1 MHKVGMREEEEEEE
15 DHDAASRCRPS
26 RHPTMPA
33 RAPYAPV
40 APRSGATHTTTLPID
55 ARAPARLVRTI
66 HATTCGKNTTMRSA
80 TSCYNAVITPT
91 PPANQGPP
99 MILNLTQHP
108 ATPEQREAGVSDL
121 PDELRKQLVGL
132 LTFDLLPSR
141 EEIEDRAEAL
151 ALLADSLLPE
161 EGNPAAMIG
170 GAPYLMAPLEVALRN
185 QRIRPLYAFSV
196 RESVEQTLPDGT
208 IRKTSIFRHA
218 GFIEV

>member
-1 MHKVGMREEEEEEE
+1 
-15 DHDAASRCRPS
+15 
-26 RHPTMPA
+26 
-33 RAPYAPV
+33 
-40 APRSGATHTTTLPID
+40 
-55 ARAPARLVRTI
+55 
-66 HATTCGKNTTMRSA
+66 
-80 TSCYNAVITPT
+80 
-91 PPANQGPP
+91 

-108 ATPEQREAGVSDL
+108 ATPEQIEAGVVDL
-121 PDELRKQLVGL
+121 PDSVRPALIGW
-132 LTFDLLPSR
+132 LTFSQLPSR

-208 IRKTSIFRHA
+208 VRKTSIFRHA
-218 GFIEV
+218 GFIAA

>member
-1 MHKVGMREEEEEEE
+1 
-15 DHDAASRCRPS
+15 
-26 RHPTMPA
+26 
-33 RAPYAPV
+33 
-40 APRSGATHTTTLPID
+40 
-55 ARAPARLVRTI
+55 
-66 HATTCGKNTTMRSA
+66 
-80 TSCYNAVITPT
+80 
-91 PPANQGPP
+91 

-108 ATPEQREAGVSDL
+108 ATTEQIEAGVVDL
-121 PDELRKQLVGL
+121 PDSVRPALIGW
-132 LTFDLLPSR
+132 LTFSQLPSR

-218 GFIEV
+218 GFIAA

>member
-1 MHKVGMREEEEEEE
+1 
-15 DHDAASRCRPS
+15 
-26 RHPTMPA
+26 
-33 RAPYAPV
+33 
-40 APRSGATHTTTLPID
+40 
-55 ARAPARLVRTI
+55 
-66 HATTCGKNTTMRSA
+66 
-80 TSCYNAVITPT
+80 
-91 PPANQGPP
+91 

-108 ATPEQREAGVSDL
+108 ATTEQIEAGVVDL
-121 PDELRKQLVGL
+121 PDSVRPALIGW
-132 LTFDLLPSR
+132 LTFSQLPSR

>member
-1 MHKVGMREEEEEEE
+1 
-15 DHDAASRCRPS
+15 
-26 RHPTMPA
+26 
-33 RAPYAPV
+33 
-40 APRSGATHTTTLPID
+40 
-55 ARAPARLVRTI
+55 
-66 HATTCGKNTTMRSA
+66 
-80 TSCYNAVITPT
+80 
-91 PPANQGPP
+91 

-108 ATPEQREAGVSDL
+108 ATPEQIEAGVVDL
-121 PDELRKQLVGL
+121 PDSVRPALIGW
-132 LTFDLLPSR
+132 LTFSQLPSR

>member
-1 MHKVGMREEEEEEE
+1 
-15 DHDAASRCRPS
+15 
-26 RHPTMPA
+26 
-33 RAPYAPV
+33 
-40 APRSGATHTTTLPID
+40 
-55 ARAPARLVRTI
+55 
-66 HATTCGKNTTMRSA
+66 
-80 TSCYNAVITPT
+80 
-91 PPANQGPP
+91 

-132 LTFDLLPSR
+132 LTFSQLPSR

>member
-1 MHKVGMREEEEEEE
+1 
-15 DHDAASRCRPS
+15 
-26 RHPTMPA
+26 
-33 RAPYAPV
+33 
-40 APRSGATHTTTLPID
+40 
-55 ARAPARLVRTI
+55 
-66 HATTCGKNTTMRSA
+66 
-80 TSCYNAVITPT
+80 
-91 PPANQGPP
+91 

-108 ATPEQREAGVSDL
+108 ATTEQIEAGVVDL
-121 PDELRKQLVGL
+121 PDSVRPALIGW
-132 LTFDLLPSR
+132 LTFSQLPSR

-208 IRKTSIFRHA
+208 VRKTSIFRHA
-218 GFIEV
+218 GFIAA

>member
-1 MHKVGMREEEEEEE
+1 
-15 DHDAASRCRPS
+15 
-26 RHPTMPA
+26 
-33 RAPYAPV
+33 
-40 APRSGATHTTTLPID
+40 
-55 ARAPARLVRTI
+55 
-66 HATTCGKNTTMRSA
+66 
-80 TSCYNAVITPT
+80 
-91 PPANQGPP
+91 

-170 GAPYLMAPLEVALRN
+170 GAPYLMAALEAALRN
-185 QRIRPLYAFSV
+185 QRIRPLYAFSR

-218 GFIEV
+218 GFITA

>member
-1 MHKVGMREEEEEEE
+1 M
-15 DHDAASRCRPS
+15 
-26 RHPTMPA
+26 
-33 RAPYAPV
+33 
-40 APRSGATHTTTLPID
+40 L
-55 ARAPARLVRTI
+55 
-66 HATTCGKNTTMRSA
+66 
-80 TSCYNAVITPT
+80 
-91 PPANQGPP
+91 
-99 MILNLTQHP
+99 LNLTQHP

-132 LTFDLLPSR
+132 LTFSQLPSR
-141 EEIEDRAEAL
+141 EEIEDRAEAI